1 MYLDNIYVTNKNKNM
16 SKIIERNLAEILVA
30 IVFVLTYFITQ

>member
-1 MYLDNIYVTNKNKNM
+1 M

-30 IVFVLTYFITQ
+30 IVFLFSYFVTQ